1 MYGYGFG
8 NIINKIN
15 ILQSFSTSYLLDTYS
30 SSAIVGYS
38 LRKLSSTATVSCRVR
53 RSSDNVE
60 QDIGFVGDNL
70 DTTSLLSFIGANNGW
85 IVKMYDQKGTG
96 KNLTQSTAS
105 AQFQIVNV
113 GSLITNSLGQ
123 VTALTNSLDFM
134 DTPTTLGIPNLTNGY
149 SVFGVTQTV
158 SQVSSGTN
166 NVNYY
171 WDITNGTSSSTTD
184 RLMLNGVL
192 GSPGNPTTLR
202 SAVQAGQIDAID
214 TPYST
219 GVKLLSNT
227 FNINNH
233 RFWVNNSLIGATTPT
248 LVSYTGNTKLRIND
262 SGWLVSNAPANQ
274 KFNEIIL
281 FNTDMTTEVNN
292 INTNIN
298 SYYGIY

>member
-1 MYGYGFG
+1 MFL
-8 NIINKIN
+8 INPY
-15 ILQSFSTSYLLDTYS
+15 ILQASSSYLLDTYS

-60 QDIGFVGDNL
+60 QDIGFVDDNL

-105 AQFQIVNV
+105 AQFQVVNA
-113 GSLITNSLGQ
+113 GSLITNSKGQ
-123 VTALTNSLDFM
+123 VTALTNSGDRM

-149 SVFGVTQTV
+149 SVFGVTETV
-158 SQVSSGTN
+158 SQIASGTN
-166 NVNYY
+166 NVNFY
-171 WDITNGTSSSTTD
+171 WDITNGTSGATTD
-184 RLMLNGVL
+184 RLMQDSVF
-192 GSPGNPTTLR
+192 GSAGNPTTL
-202 SAVQAGQIDAID
+202 STAVFAGQINGIG
-214 TPYST
+214 TPYSI

-233 RFWVNNSLIGATTPT
+233 RFWVNNSLINATTPT

-262 SGWLVSNAPANQ
+262 SGWLAGNSPANQ
-274 KFNEIIL
+274 NFNEIIL

-298 SYYGIY
+298 TYYGIY